1 MRFELR
7 EIASKAAGTYFIV
20 TDNSSVP
27 EIEQTSNLRLFFINS
42 ENGPVN
48 TAVFFKQGSTAGF
61 EKIFGKRNRKQ
72 EKQGNYSIK
81 SCLEALKTSSIFV
94 INLRKFEDKTDK
106 SDIFGLSAS
115 NSEQETKSVPYTSL
129 FNKDGL
135 WKQESENII
144 DSLTKKHYLN
154 FGNIGSNNISIF
166 VTVAKKS
173 EYETLTSE
181 GDKTLSQTKLEIDEY
196 PALVADDSLKV
207 KDTMVTVWVFDNQFD
222 TATVTTNR
230 YYGNLFNSAG
240 LISTDDL
247 ERLSRIPESGFNTK
261 LTGSLIP
268 NLKSEFGD
276 DISINDVVNT
286 KYGST
291 GLICSI
297 NTDLLEL
304 EKIDDRPVINHN
316 LQKVYKDD
324 FTLLTTGLY
333 LSHRLQSIT
342 EMNFDGSQD
351 LSTVNKA
358 NTGLKINVK
367 YLKDETLITENTH
380 KTLIKL
386 TDFGAFELDFGAN
399 QIYKDAE
406 NKNKLILPTKFGL
419 KVGSTILVKDTVTN
433 KDIWLTVQKLLD
445 HQDVTKTHPTQTDHK
460 YTTELATYEFNGLI
474 PDSVQKITWYAGLKE
489 TNSFCTFTN
498 LKAYVKRNEQFTDG
512 TATRQKEI
520 LDLMLTPSIQKGFK
534 SLDGV
539 RYLVDCFKSFVEVG
553 YKYQFGELCYY
564 LDKEANKF
572 VRAIVNEPFIK
583 DMARSSNPLFKQSA
597 DDVFDLTYIATGG
610 NEQLSTKFLTKFEKG
625 GEMCYF
631 FGSVLDT
638 DGKTEIPSAVYISNK
653 FIAKTYPWDV
663 IANET
668 GYLQINGIPLNPDD
682 KERRALEKF
691 HSNPIIKNKRGFT
704 VFGNETG
711 QLKRTSLS
719 QIHNSELLAYI
730 KESLYNMARDEHFKK
745 GTYNEYLQTEVRV
758 KDFMDSLAMQNAI
771 EANPIVKCN
780 FENNTK
786 DIAKQKIKLIY
797 IEYTNINALDKIVF
811 DLNIN

>member
-48 TAVFFKQGSTAGF
+48 TAVFFKQGATAGF

-94 INLRKFEDKTDK
+94 VNLRKFEDKTDK

-115 NSEQETKSVPYTSL
+115 NSEQETKSVSYTSL

-135 WKQESENII
+135 WKPESENII
-144 DSLTKKHYLN
+144 NSLTKKHYLN
-154 FGNIGSNNISIF
+154 FGNIGSNNISVF

-173 EYETLTSE
+173 EYETLTQE
-181 GDKTLSQTKLEIDEY
+181 GEKTLSQTKLEIDEY

-222 TATVTTNR
+222 LATVTTNR
-230 YYGNLFNSAG
+230 YYGNLFNSTG

-247 ERLSRIPESGFNTK
+247 ERLSKIPESGFNTK

-276 DISINDVVNT
+276 EISINDVVNN

-304 EKIDDRPVINHN
+304 ESLEDRPVINHN
-316 LQKVYKDD
+316 LQDVYQDD
-324 FTLLTTGLY
+324 FSLKTTGLY
-333 LSHRLQSIT
+333 LSHRLQAIT
-342 EMNFDGSQD
+342 AQNFDGTQD
-351 LSTVNKA
+351 LSSVVKS

-367 YLKDETLITENTH
+367 YLKDVNEITENTH

-386 TDFGAFELDFGAN
+386 TDFGAFELDFGGN
-399 QIYKDAE
+399 QIYKNAE
-406 NKNKLILPTKFGL
+406 NKNKLILPTIFGL
-419 KVGSTILVKDTVTN
+419 KVGSTILVKTTDGKSV
-433 KDIWLTVQKLLD
+433 WLTVQKLFE
-445 HQDVTKTHPTQTDHK
+445 HEDVTRLNPSHIDQKF
-460 YTTELATYEFNGLI
+460 TTELGTYEFNGLI
-474 PDSVQKITWYAGLKE
+474 PDSVQKIVWYKGLKE
-489 TNSFCTFTN
+489 TNSLVTFTN

-512 TATRQKEI
+512 TATRQNEI
-520 LDLMLTPSIQKGFK
+520 LDLMLSPSIKKGFK
-534 SLDGV
+534 NLTGV
-539 RYLVDCFKSFVEVG
+539 RYLVDCFKSFIEVG

-564 LDKEANKF
+564 LDEEANKF
-572 VRAIVNEPFIK
+572 VRAIINEPFIK
-583 DMARSSNPLFKQSA
+583 DMARSSNPIFKQSA
-597 DDVFDLTYIATGG
+597 DDVFDLSYVATGG

-638 DGKTEIPSAVYISNK
+638 DGKTEIPSSVYISNK
-653 FIAKTYPWDV
+653 FISKTYPWDV
-663 IANET
+663 IANES
-668 GYLQINGIPLNPDD
+668 GYLQTNGIPLNPDD
-682 KERRALEKF
+682 NERRALEKF
-691 HSNPIIKNKRGFT
+691 HSNPIIKNKKGFT

-730 KESLYNMARDEHFKK
+730 KESLYNMAIDEHFKK
-745 GTYNEYLQTEVRV
+745 GTYNEYLQTEVKV
-758 KDFMDSLAMQNAI
+758 KDFMDSLALQNAI
-771 EANPIVKCN
+771 EANPVVQCN

>member
-48 TAVFFKQGSTAGF
+48 TAVFFKQGATAGF

-135 WKQESENII
+135 WKPESENII
-144 DSLTKKHYLN
+144 NSLTKKHYLN
-154 FGNIGSNNISIF
+154 FGNIGSNNISVF

-173 EYETLTSE
+173 EYETLTQE
-181 GDKTLSQTKLEIDEY
+181 GEKTLSQTKLEIDEY

-222 TATVTTNR
+222 LATVTTNR
-230 YYGNLFNSAG
+230 YYGNLFNSTG

-247 ERLSRIPESGFNTK
+247 DKLSKIPESGFNTK

-276 DISINDVVNT
+276 EISINDVVNN

-304 EKIDDRPVINHN
+304 ESLEDRPVINHN
-316 LQKVYKDD
+316 LQDVYQDD
-324 FTLLTTGLY
+324 FSLKTTGLY
-333 LSHRLQSIT
+333 LSHRLQAIT
-342 EMNFDGSQD
+342 AQNFDGTQD
-351 LSTVNKA
+351 LSSVVKS

-367 YLKDETLITENTH
+367 YLKDVNEITENTH

-386 TDFGAFELDFGAN
+386 TDFGAFELDFGGN
-399 QIYKDAE
+399 QIYKNAE
-406 NKNKLILPTKFGL
+406 NKNKLILPTIFGL
-419 KVGSTILVKDTVTN
+419 KVGSTILVKTTDGKSV
-433 KDIWLTVQKLLD
+433 WLTVQKLFE
-445 HQDVTKTHPTQTDHK
+445 HQDVTRLNPSHIDQKF
-460 YTTELATYEFNGLI
+460 TTELGTYEFNGLI
-474 PDSVQKITWYAGLKE
+474 PDSVQKIVWYKGLKE
-489 TNSFCTFTN
+489 TNSLVTFTN

-512 TATRQKEI
+512 TATRQNEI
-520 LDLMLTPSIQKGFK
+520 LDLMLSPSIKKGFK
-534 SLDGV
+534 NLTGV
-539 RYLVDCFKSFVEVG
+539 RYLVDCFKSFIEVG

-583 DMARSSNPLFKQSA
+583 DMARSSNPIFKQSA
-597 DDVFDLTYIATGG
+597 DDVFDLSYVATGG

-638 DGKTEIPSAVYISNK
+638 DGKTEIPSSVYISNK
-653 FIAKTYPWDV
+653 FISKTYPWDV
-663 IANET
+663 IANES

-682 KERRALEKF
+682 NERRALEKF
-691 HSNPIIKNKRGFT
+691 HSNPIIKNKKGFT

-730 KESLYNMARDEHFKK
+730 KESLYNMAIDEHFKK
-745 GTYNEYLQTEVRV
+745 GTYNEYLQTEVKV
-758 KDFMDSLAMQNAI
+758 KDFMDSLALQNAI
-771 EANPIVKCN
+771 EANPVVQCN

>member
-48 TAVFFKQGSTAGF
+48 TAVFFKQGAIAGF
-61 EKIFGKRNRKQ
+61 ENIFGKRNRKQ

-81 SCLEALKTSSIFV
+81 TCLEALKTSSIFV
-94 INLRKFEDKTDK
+94 VNLRKFEDKSDK

-115 NSEQETKSVPYTSL
+115 NSEQETKSVPYTAL

-144 DSLTKKHYLN
+144 EKLSNKHYLN
-154 FGNIGSNNISIF
+154 FGNIGSSNIAIF

-173 EYETLTSE
+173 EYETLTQE
-181 GDKTLSQTKLEIDEY
+181 GENTLTQTKLEIDEY

-207 KDTMVTVWVFDNQFD
+207 KDTMVTVWVFNNQFD

-230 YYGNLFNSAG
+230 YYGNLFNSTG

-247 ERLSRIPESGFNTK
+247 ERLSKIPESGFVSK
-261 LTGSLIP
+261 MTGSLIP

-276 DISINDVVNT
+276 EISINDVVNA

-304 EKIDDRPVINHN
+304 ESLQDRPVINHN
-316 LQKVYKDD
+316 LQDVYQDD
-324 FTLLTTGLY
+324 FSLKSTGLY
-333 LSHRLQSIT
+333 LSHRLQAIT
-342 EMNFDGSQD
+342 AQAFDGTQD
-351 LSTVNKA
+351 LSTVVKA
-358 NTGLKINVK
+358 NTALKINIK
-367 YLKDETLITENTH
+367 YLKDENEITENTH

-386 TDFGAFELDFGAN
+386 TDFGGFELDFGAGSIFKSN
-399 QIYKDAE
+399 E
-406 NKNKLILPTKFGL
+406 EKNKLVLPTVFGL
-419 KVGSTILVKDTVTN
+419 KVGSTILVKTTDG
-433 KDIWLTVQKLLD
+433 KSIWLTVQKLLD

-460 YTTELATYEFNGLI
+460 YITELATYEFNGLI
-474 PDSVQKITWYAGLKE
+474 PDTVQKIVWYKGLKE
-489 TNSFCTFTN
+489 TNSLVTFTN
-498 LKAYVKRNEQFTDG
+498 LKAYVKRAEQFTDG

-520 LDLMLTPSIQKGFK
+520 LDLMLSPSIKKGFK

-539 RYLVDCFKSFVEVG
+539 RYLVDCFKSFIEVG

-597 DDVFDLTYIATGG
+597 DDVFDLSYVATGG

-682 KERRALEKF
+682 NERRALEKF
-691 HSNPIIKNKRGFT
+691 HSNPIIKNKKGFT

-745 GTYNEYLQTEVRV
+745 GTYNEYLQTEVKV
-758 KDFMDSLAMQNAI
+758 KDFMDSLALQNAI
-771 EANPIVKCN
+771 EANPVVQCN

>member
-20 TDNSSVP
+20 TDNSSVL

-48 TAVFFKQGSTAGF
+48 TAVFFKQGATAGF

-94 INLRKFEDKTDK
+94 VNLRKFEDKTDK

-135 WKQESENII
+135 WKPESENII
-144 DSLTKKHYLN
+144 NSLTKKHYLN
-154 FGNIGSNNISIF
+154 FGNIGSNNISVF

-173 EYETLTSE
+173 EYETLTQE
-181 GDKTLSQTKLEIDEY
+181 GEKTLSQTKLEIDEY

-222 TATVTTNR
+222 LATVTTNR
-230 YYGNLFNSAG
+230 YYGNLFNSTG

-247 ERLSRIPESGFNTK
+247 DRLSKIPESGFNTK

-276 DISINDVVNT
+276 EISINDVVNN

-304 EKIDDRPVINHN
+304 ESLEDRPVINHN
-316 LQKVYKDD
+316 LQDVYQDD
-324 FTLLTTGLY
+324 FSLKTTGLY
-333 LSHRLQSIT
+333 LSHRLQAIT
-342 EMNFDGSQD
+342 AQNFDGTQD
-351 LSTVNKA
+351 LSSVVKS

-367 YLKDETLITENTH
+367 YLKDVNEITENTH

-386 TDFGAFELDFGAN
+386 TDFGAFELDFCSS
-399 QIYKDAE
+399 QIYKNAE
-406 NKNKLILPTKFGL
+406 NKNKLVLPTVFGL
-419 KVGSTILVKDTVTN
+419 KVGSTILVKTTDG
-433 KDIWLTVQKLLD
+433 KSIWLTVQKLFE
-445 HQDVTKTHPTQTDHK
+445 HQDVTKLNPSHIDQK
-460 YTTELATYEFNGLI
+460 YTTELGTYEFNGLI
-474 PDSVQKITWYAGLKE
+474 PDSVQKIVWYKGLKE
-489 TNSFCTFTN
+489 TNSLVTFTN

-512 TATRQKEI
+512 TATRQNEI
-520 LDLMLTPSIQKGFK
+520 LDLMLSPSIKKGFK
-534 SLDGV
+534 NLTGV
-539 RYLVDCFKSFVEVG
+539 RYLVDCFKSFIEVG

-583 DMARSSNPLFKQSA
+583 DMTRSSNPIFKQSA
-597 DDVFDLTYIATGG
+597 DDVFDLSYVATGG

-638 DGKTEIPSAVYISNK
+638 DGKTEIPSSVYISNQSS
-653 FIAKTYPWDV
+653 YPPFGRC
-663 IANET
+663 T
-668 GYLQINGIPLNPDD
+668 
-682 KERRALEKF
+682 
-691 HSNPIIKNKRGFT
+691 HSN
-704 VFGNETG
+704 
-711 QLKRTSLS
+711 
-719 QIHNSELLAYI
+719 
-730 KESLYNMARDEHFKK
+730 
-745 GTYNEYLQTEVRV
+745 
-758 KDFMDSLAMQNAI
+758 
-771 EANPIVKCN
+771 
-780 FENNTK
+780 
-786 DIAKQKIKLIY
+786 
-797 IEYTNINALDKIVF
+797 
-811 DLNIN
+811 